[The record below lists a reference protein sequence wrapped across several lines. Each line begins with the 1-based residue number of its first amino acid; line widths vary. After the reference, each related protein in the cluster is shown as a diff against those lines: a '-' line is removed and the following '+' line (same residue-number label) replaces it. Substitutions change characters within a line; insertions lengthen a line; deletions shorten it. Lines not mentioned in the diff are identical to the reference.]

1 MGTNNVATPL
11 VIKDVF
17 GLRDYGELLSYN
29 TLFMTFGNSLALLF
43 GGVMVDAFGAQRG
56 YFLSFVI
63 VLCML
68 ALLAVLYAVA
78 VRGGR
83 RLRSKYDA
91 VSSPQ

>member
-1 MGTNNVATPL
+1 
-11 VIKDVF
+11 
-17 GLRDYGELLSYN
+17 
-29 TLFMTFGNSLALLF
+29 
-43 GGVMVDAFGAQRG
+43 MVDAFGAQRG